1 MPLRPPMRIHE
12 YAPMKGGESNEMMM
26 QISSAALPR
35 TRKSVIQY
43 ASAVPITMAS
53 TVTQAVTLKL
63 LIID

>member
-12 YAPMKGGESNEMMM
+12 YAPMKGGESSEMMM
-26 QISSAALPR
+26 QISSAVLQEETVAFYAL
-35 TRKSVIQY
+35 
-43 ASAVPITMAS
+43 AVPMMMAS

>member
-1 MPLRPPMRIHE
+1 
-12 YAPMKGGESNEMMM
+12 MKGGESNEMMM
-26 QISSAALPR
+26 QISSAVLPR